1 MTVLYILTRSKD
13 LLIQHFPD
21 IRKKMNINIEEVNCF
36 YMCHMIS
43 ESFKK
48 DLNGAYDLVAAR
60 DTKKRT

>member
-1 MTVLYILTRSKD
+1 
-13 LLIQHFPD
+13 
-21 IRKKMNINIEEVNCF
+21 MNINIEEVNCF